1 MGSKI
6 ITLGTFQTKAGQDWT
21 NSLLS
26 TFQMLII
33 KVLMTF
39 LTMINNVI
47 MTSKIIIL
55 GTSQTMINKAG
66 QDWAG

>member
-1 MGSKI
+1 MY
-6 ITLGTFQTKAGQDWT
+6 LGTFQTKAGQDWT

-39 LTMINNVI
+39 QTMINNVI
-47 MTSKIIIL
+47 MGSKIIIL

-66 QDWAG
+66 QDWTG

>member
-1 MGSKI
+1 MY
-6 ITLGTFQTKAGQDWT
+6 LGTFQTKAGQDWT

-33 KVLMTF
+33 KALMTF
-39 LTMINNVI
+39 QTMINNVI
-47 MTSKIIIL
+47 MGSKIIIL
-55 GTSQTMINKAG
+55 GTSQTVINKAG

>member
-1 MGSKI
+1 MY
-6 ITLGTFQTKAGQDWT
+6 LGTFQTKAGQDWT

-39 LTMINNVI
+39 QTMINNVI
-47 MTSKIIIL
+47 MGSKIIIS

>member
-1 MGSKI
+1 MY
-6 ITLGTFQTKAGQDWT
+6 LGTFQTKAGQDWT

-39 LTMINNVI
+39 QTMINNVI
-47 MTSKIIIL
+47 MGSKIIIL

>member
-1 MGSKI
+1 MF
-6 ITLGTFQTKAGQDWT
+6 LGTFQTKAGQDWT

-39 LTMINNVI
+39 QTMINNVI
-47 MTSKIIIL
+47 MGSKIIIL

>member
-1 MGSKI
+1 MY
-6 ITLGTFQTKAGQDWT
+6 LGTFQTKAGHDWT

-39 LTMINNVI
+39 QTMINNVI
-47 MTSKIIIL
+47 VTSKIIIL
-55 GTSQTMINKAG
+55 GTSQTVINKAG
-66 QDWAG
+66 QDWTG